1 VVCLRSLRSLRRRRE
16 RQRGGAVLAIA
27 LVALGLALAGA
38 LAARWYVYQR
48 PLPMTADRIEL
59 RVPSGAGVRAIAQ
72 AAQAA
77 GIGVQPDAMVAA
89 ARLSG
94 ATGTLRAGRY
104 AVERGTTLAA
114 LIAKLAAGDVLREK
128 LTVVEGITFR
138 ELRAMLASASELKQ
152 EGGALRNTE
161 LLQAVGA
168 AEPHPEGL
176 FAPDTYVYDPGTSDV
191 ELLRLAYRRQMKV
204 LAEAWEARAPDLPY
218 KSPYEALI
226 MASIV
231 EKETGQSAERGMI
244 AGVFVNRLKL
254 GMLLQ
259 TDPTVIYGIGE
270 KFDGNLRKRDLVAD
284 GPYNSYTRAGLPP
297 TPIAL
302 PGRASIEAA
311 LRPAKTDALYF
322 VAKGDGT
329 SHFST
334 TLAEHNRAVDRYQ
347 RGGK

>member
-16 RQRGGAVLAIA
+16 RQAGGAVLAIA
-27 LVALGLALAGA
+27 LLALGLAVAGA

-48 PLPMTADRIEL
+48 PLPMTADRIEF
-59 RVPSGAGVRAIAQ
+59 RVPAGAGVRGIAQ
-72 AAQAA
+72 AAHAA
-77 GIGVQPDAMVAA
+77 GIGVQPDVMVAV

-94 ATGTLRAGRY
+94 TTANLRAGRY
-104 AVERGTTLAA
+104 AVQRGTTLAA

-128 LTVVEGITFR
+128 LTVVEGTTFR
-138 ELRAMLASASELKQ
+138 ELRTLLASASELKQ
-152 EGGALRNTE
+152 EGVALRNAE
-161 LLQAVGA
+161 LLKAVGA
-168 AEPHPEGL
+168 SEPHPEGL

-191 ELLRLAYRRQMKV
+191 ELLRQAYRRQMKV
-204 LAEAWEARAPDLPY
+204 LADAWEARAPDLPY

-259 TDPTVIYGIGE
+259 TDPTVIYGLGE
-270 KFDGNLRKRDLVAD
+270 KFDGNLRKRDLVTD

-311 LRPAKTDALYF
+311 LKPAKTEALYF

-329 SHFST
+329 SYFST

-347 RGGK
+347 RGVK